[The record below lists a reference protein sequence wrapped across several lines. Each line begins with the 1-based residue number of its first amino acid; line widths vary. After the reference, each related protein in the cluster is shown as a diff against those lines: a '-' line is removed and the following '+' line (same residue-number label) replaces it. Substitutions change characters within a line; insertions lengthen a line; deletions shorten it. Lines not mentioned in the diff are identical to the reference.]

1 MLDTHAIAAAAAPA
15 AAASGGAWLVGGAV
29 RDGLLHRQCDDIDLA
44 VAGDAESFARTLATA
59 LDAPA
64 FSYSER
70 FSAWRI
76 VCEGG
81 HVDVTPLRG
90 PTIADDL
97 RGRDFTVNAM
107 ARTLAAAP
115 GEGASASSGDRPS
128 ASSAGSGALIDPCG
142 GLADLR
148 ARRLVACAASAFDDD
163 PVRVVRLARLRY
175 ELDLT
180 VTPQVEQAA
189 GAAAG
194 RLAAASPERLEHEL
208 SALLGLPC
216 VAPALRSL
224 ADLGALEVVLPEV
237 AACRGVTQNP
247 YHHLDVF
254 EHTLEA
260 LSFLGQVVTALGG
273 ERYLATP
280 TECGLPGAPVLAPLA
295 WAVLLHDVGKPLA
308 RQVDDQGRVMFLSHD
323 RLGEQIA
330 RDICGRLRMSRRFE
344 QFLAELVRQHLRL
357 GFLVREMPL
366 TRRALVRF
374 RRDAQPFVFEAIV
387 LSLADRVAT
396 RGERTPPQSLARHFR
411 IARDVFGDTPAP
423 PRRLLGGD
431 EVMTLLGVGPGA
443 AVGRALAV
451 LEEEIECGDVATP
464 DQARAFLLGWW
475 EREQEGARDA

>member
-1 MLDTHAIAAAAAPA
+1 MLDTYAIAAAAAPA

-29 RDGLLHRQCDDIDLA
+29 RDGLLHRECDDIDLA
-44 VAGDAESFARTLATA
+44 VAGDAEGFARTLATA

-76 VCEGG
+76 ACEGG

-107 ARTLAAAP
+107 ARALAAP
-115 GEGASASSGDRPS
+115 GEGASAPS
-128 ASSAGSGALIDPCG
+128 APSAAPGDLIDPCG

-148 ARRLVACAASAFDDD
+148 ARRLVACAPDAFDDD
-163 PVRVVRLARLRY
+163 PVRVVRLARLRC
-175 ELDLT
+175 ELGLT
-180 VTPQVEQAA
+180 VAPQVEQAA
-189 GAAAG
+189 RAAAG

-208 SALLGLPC
+208 STLLGLPC
-216 VAPALRSL
+216 VASALRSL
-224 ADLGALEVVLPEV
+224 ADLGALEAVLPEV
-237 AACRGVTQNP
+237 ASCRGVTQNP

-260 LSFLGQVVTALGG
+260 LSFLSQVVTALGG

-280 TECGLPGAPVLAPLA
+280 AECGLPGAPVLAPLA

-308 RQVDDQGRVMFLSHD
+308 RQVDGEGRIMFLSHD

-330 RDICGRLRMSRRFE
+330 RDVCRRLRMSKRFE

-411 IARDVFGDTPAP
+411 IARDVFGDTPSP
-423 PRRLLGGD
+423 PRRLLSGD

-464 DQARAFLLGWW
+464 DQARAFLLAWW

>member
-29 RDGLLHRQCDDIDLA
+29 RDGLLHRECDDVDLA
-44 VAGDAESFARTLATA
+44 VAGDAESFARTLAAA
-59 LDAPA
+59 LDASA

-81 HVDVTPLRG
+81 HIDVTSLRG

-107 ARTLAAAP
+107 ARALAAP
-115 GEGASASSGDRPS
+115 GEGASALGAGDGHQRIGCRAGRTDRPLRRPRRP
-128 ASSAGSGALIDPCG
+128 ARAAPRGVRSGRLRRRS
-142 GLADLR
+142 R
-148 ARRLVACAASAFDDD
+148 ARGAPGAPAPR
-163 PVRVVRLARLRY
+163 ARPDRGATGQSGRP
-175 ELDLT
+175 E
-180 VTPQVEQAA
+180 
-189 GAAAG
+189 AAAG
-194 RLAAASPERLEHEL
+194 RLATASPERLEHEL
-208 SALLGLPC
+208 STLLGLPC
-216 VAPALRSL
+216 VASALRSL

-254 EHTLEA
+254 DHTLEA
-260 LSFLGQVVTALGG
+260 LSFLSQVVTALGG
-273 ERYLATP
+273 ERYLAP
-280 TECGLPGAPVLAPLA
+280 PAECGLPGAPALAPLA

-330 RDICGRLRMSRRFE
+330 RDVCRRLRMSRRFE

-411 IARDVFGDTPAP
+411 IAARRLRRHALAAAP
-423 PRRLLGGD
+423 PAGGRRGHDPAGRGAGRRGG
-431 EVMTLLGVGPGA
+431 P
-443 AVGRALAV
+443 RA
-451 LEEEIECGDVATP
+451 
-464 DQARAFLLGWW
+464 
-475 EREQEGARDA
+475 